1 MIVIEAR
8 EVACKLPKAE
18 DLPALA
24 SQKPHIWMEKSVVR
38 LIPLPE
44 RITADKRFRDFSGGH
59 DDNLFEKRH
68 DTTADLGAGLNQK
81 NKVTPKEV

>member
-38 LIPLPE
+38 LFQFWQSQNERSLNNVPL
-44 RITADKRFRDFSGGH
+44 TKDG
-59 DDNLFEKRH
+59 DDH
-68 DTTADLGAGLNQK
+68 
-81 NKVTPKEV
+81 

>member
-1 MIVIEAR
+1 MLASSPRPRIYPR
-8 EVACKLPKAE
+8 QLPKNP
-18 DLPALA
+18 DILVV
-24 SQKPHIWMEKSVVR
+24 KSVVR
-38 LIPLPE
+38 LFPLPE
-44 RITADKRFRDFSGGH
+44 FYSADKRFRDFSGGH